1 MPIFARVK
9 DCAFGGTAIPLVRR
23 VELSEMA
30 APVLDG
36 PDDAAWATLAAAGR
50 RHVEAA
56 VHTDAAGQ
64 ALADLALGDAGTLE
78 FTAEGPG
85 SGERELAVSVAGA
98 VLVEKSPALPGPGR
112 AAAVVLRFAA
122 ASADGQASPVTTA

>member
-98 VLVEKSPALPGPGR
+98 VLVEKSPALPGAER
-112 AAAVVLRFAA
+112 AASRRPPPTARAA
-122 ASADGQASPVTTA
+122 R